1 MAKKPTEK
9 PVAKS
14 AEPKKAV
21 KVKKTTT
28 KKTTA
33 KKTTTKKTID
43 KKVSSEVTEID
54 SAPLV
59 KETVA
64 VVEETSLVSEI
75 NRDIAVTE
83 EDKVLKVCK
92 KMLRKNCISAI

>member
-1 MAKKPTEK
+1 MSAIKVSHTHRIQITSEMAKKPTEK

-33 KKTTTKKTID
+33 KKTTA
-43 KKVSSEVTEID
+43 KKVAE
-54 SAPLV
+54 
-59 KETVA
+59 
-64 VVEETSLVSEI
+64 
-75 NRDIAVTE
+75 
-83 EDKVLKVCK
+83 K
-92 KMLRKNCISAI
+92 K